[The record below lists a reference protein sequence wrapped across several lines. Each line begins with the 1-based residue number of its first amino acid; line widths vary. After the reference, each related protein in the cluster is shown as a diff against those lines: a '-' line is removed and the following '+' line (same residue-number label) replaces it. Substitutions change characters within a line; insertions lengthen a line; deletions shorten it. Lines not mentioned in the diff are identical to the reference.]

1 MECLLYETERKKRTD
16 CDSRH
21 GCLLRCTVD
30 RRSLYSYDPIR
41 QIWQNHCLS
50 VKGLICIS
58 ILVCGPSGVGKTTLI
73 KKLMQ
78 NYPDRFGFCVS
89 HTTRPKRKGERN
101 GIDYHFTTP
110 EIIQKEI
117 QQGNFIEHAVVH
129 GNIYGTSFLSVE
141 DVIRNNRICILD
153 IDVQGVQNILK
164 RVADATTIL
173 ILPPSIEELSSRL
186 HKRNTENEET
196 IQLRLKNSV
205 TEMEKASHIPFTK
218 VIVNKDI
225 NESYQELEQS
235 ISHFLDSFVYC
246 IKFKTKMYIYIYI
259 YIYI

>member
-1 MECLLYETERKKRTD
+1 M
-16 CDSRH
+16 
-21 GCLLRCTVD
+21 
-30 RRSLYSYDPIR
+30 
-41 QIWQNHCLS
+41 
-50 VKGLICIS
+50 
-58 ILVCGPSGVGKTTLI
+58 
-73 KKLMQ
+73 
-78 NYPDRFGFCVS
+78 
-89 HTTRPKRKGERN
+89 
-101 GIDYHFTTP
+101 
-110 EIIQKEI
+110 
-117 QQGNFIEHAVVH
+117 VH

-259 YIYI
+259 YNYTHLHKVSLIERHLWR

>member
-1 MECLLYETERKKRTD
+1 M
-16 CDSRH
+16 
-21 GCLLRCTVD
+21 
-30 RRSLYSYDPIR
+30 
-41 QIWQNHCLS
+41 
-50 VKGLICIS
+50 
-58 ILVCGPSGVGKTTLI
+58 
-73 KKLMQ
+73 
-78 NYPDRFGFCVS
+78 
-89 HTTRPKRKGERN
+89 
-101 GIDYHFTTP
+101 
-110 EIIQKEI
+110 
-117 QQGNFIEHAVVH
+117 VH

-259 YIYI
+259 IIHIYIKWVL

>member
-1 MECLLYETERKKRTD
+1 MCSNFLFLLLLLFVGGLMECLLYETERKKRTD

-41 QIWQNHCLS
+41 RIWQNHCLS

-101 GIDYHFTTP
+101 GVSLQRKKLLTCRSITTSRR
-110 EIIQKEI
+110 QKSSRKKFNKEI
-117 QQGNFIEHAVVH
+117 
-129 GNIYGTSFLSVE
+129 LS
-141 DVIRNNRICILD
+141 
-153 IDVQGVQNILK
+153 
-164 RVADATTIL
+164 
-173 ILPPSIEELSSRL
+173 
-186 HKRNTENEET
+186 NTPWF
-196 IQLRLKNSV
+196 
-205 TEMEKASHIPFTK
+205 TEISMEP
-218 VIVNKDI
+218 
-225 NESYQELEQS
+225 
-235 ISHFLDSFVYC
+235 HF
-246 IKFKTKMYIYIYI
+246 
-259 YIYI
+259 

>member
-1 MECLLYETERKKRTD
+1 M
-16 CDSRH
+16 
-21 GCLLRCTVD
+21 
-30 RRSLYSYDPIR
+30 
-41 QIWQNHCLS
+41 
-50 VKGLICIS
+50 
-58 ILVCGPSGVGKTTLI
+58 
-73 KKLMQ
+73 
-78 NYPDRFGFCVS
+78 
-89 HTTRPKRKGERN
+89 
-101 GIDYHFTTP
+101 
-110 EIIQKEI
+110 
-117 QQGNFIEHAVVH
+117 VH

-246 IKFKTKMYIYIYI
+246 IKFKTKMYIYIIIHI
-259 YIYI
+259 YIK

>member
-1 MECLLYETERKKRTD
+1 M
-16 CDSRH
+16 
-21 GCLLRCTVD
+21 
-30 RRSLYSYDPIR
+30 
-41 QIWQNHCLS
+41 
-50 VKGLICIS
+50 
-58 ILVCGPSGVGKTTLI
+58 
-73 KKLMQ
+73 
-78 NYPDRFGFCVS
+78 
-89 HTTRPKRKGERN
+89 
-101 GIDYHFTTP
+101 
-110 EIIQKEI
+110 
-117 QQGNFIEHAVVH
+117 VH

-259 YIYI
+259 YI

>member
-1 MECLLYETERKKRTD
+1 M
-16 CDSRH
+16 
-21 GCLLRCTVD
+21 
-30 RRSLYSYDPIR
+30 
-41 QIWQNHCLS
+41 
-50 VKGLICIS
+50 
-58 ILVCGPSGVGKTTLI
+58 
-73 KKLMQ
+73 
-78 NYPDRFGFCVS
+78 
-89 HTTRPKRKGERN
+89 
-101 GIDYHFTTP
+101 
-110 EIIQKEI
+110 
-117 QQGNFIEHAVVH
+117 
-129 GNIYGTSFLSVE
+129 
-141 DVIRNNRICILD
+141 CILD

-259 YIYI
+259 IIHIYIK

>member
-1 MECLLYETERKKRTD
+1 M
-16 CDSRH
+16 
-21 GCLLRCTVD
+21 
-30 RRSLYSYDPIR
+30 
-41 QIWQNHCLS
+41 
-50 VKGLICIS
+50 
-58 ILVCGPSGVGKTTLI
+58 
-73 KKLMQ
+73 
-78 NYPDRFGFCVS
+78 
-89 HTTRPKRKGERN
+89 
-101 GIDYHFTTP
+101 
-110 EIIQKEI
+110 
-117 QQGNFIEHAVVH
+117 
-129 GNIYGTSFLSVE
+129 SVE

-259 YIYI
+259 IIHIYIK

>member
-1 MECLLYETERKKRTD
+1 M
-16 CDSRH
+16 
-21 GCLLRCTVD
+21 
-30 RRSLYSYDPIR
+30 
-41 QIWQNHCLS
+41 
-50 VKGLICIS
+50 
-58 ILVCGPSGVGKTTLI
+58 
-73 KKLMQ
+73 
-78 NYPDRFGFCVS
+78 
-89 HTTRPKRKGERN
+89 
-101 GIDYHFTTP
+101 
-110 EIIQKEI
+110 
-117 QQGNFIEHAVVH
+117 
-129 GNIYGTSFLSVE
+129 SVE

-246 IKFKTKMYIYIYI
+246 IKFKTKMYIYIIIHI
-259 YIYI
+259 YIK

>member
-1 MECLLYETERKKRTD
+1 M
-16 CDSRH
+16 
-21 GCLLRCTVD
+21 
-30 RRSLYSYDPIR
+30 
-41 QIWQNHCLS
+41 
-50 VKGLICIS
+50 
-58 ILVCGPSGVGKTTLI
+58 
-73 KKLMQ
+73 
-78 NYPDRFGFCVS
+78 
-89 HTTRPKRKGERN
+89 
-101 GIDYHFTTP
+101 
-110 EIIQKEI
+110 
-117 QQGNFIEHAVVH
+117 VH

-259 YIYI
+259 IIHIYIK

>member
-1 MECLLYETERKKRTD
+1 M
-16 CDSRH
+16 
-21 GCLLRCTVD
+21 
-30 RRSLYSYDPIR
+30 
-41 QIWQNHCLS
+41 
-50 VKGLICIS
+50 
-58 ILVCGPSGVGKTTLI
+58 
-73 KKLMQ
+73 
-78 NYPDRFGFCVS
+78 
-89 HTTRPKRKGERN
+89 
-101 GIDYHFTTP
+101 
-110 EIIQKEI
+110 
-117 QQGNFIEHAVVH
+117 VH

-235 ISHFLDSFVYC
+235 ISHFLNSFVYSS
-246 IKFKTKMYIYIYI
+246 KFKTKMYIYIYI
-259 YIYI
+259 YI

>member
-1 MECLLYETERKKRTD
+1 M
-16 CDSRH
+16 
-21 GCLLRCTVD
+21 
-30 RRSLYSYDPIR
+30 
-41 QIWQNHCLS
+41 
-50 VKGLICIS
+50 
-58 ILVCGPSGVGKTTLI
+58 
-73 KKLMQ
+73 
-78 NYPDRFGFCVS
+78 
-89 HTTRPKRKGERN
+89 
-101 GIDYHFTTP
+101 
-110 EIIQKEI
+110 
-117 QQGNFIEHAVVH
+117 VH

-246 IKFKTKMYIYIYI
+246 IKFKTKMYMYIYI
-259 YIYI
+259 